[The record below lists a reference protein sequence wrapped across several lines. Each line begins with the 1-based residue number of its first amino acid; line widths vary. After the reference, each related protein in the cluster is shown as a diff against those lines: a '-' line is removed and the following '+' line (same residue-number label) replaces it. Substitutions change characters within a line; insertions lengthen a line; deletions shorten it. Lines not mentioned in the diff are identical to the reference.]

1 MLLGNCHSQI
11 ACYFKKKQEG
21 RYSCSLAAR
30 SSLPRYKTIT
40 VNTQLVHSLISYIM
54 DIVQSQSISIK
65 SQLNM
70 QLTSSQL
77 HLDIVNTHANIDQLP

>member
-1 MLLGNCHSQI
+1 
-11 ACYFKKKQEG
+11 
-21 RYSCSLAAR
+21 
-30 SSLPRYKTIT
+30 
-40 VNTQLVHSLISYIM
+40 M